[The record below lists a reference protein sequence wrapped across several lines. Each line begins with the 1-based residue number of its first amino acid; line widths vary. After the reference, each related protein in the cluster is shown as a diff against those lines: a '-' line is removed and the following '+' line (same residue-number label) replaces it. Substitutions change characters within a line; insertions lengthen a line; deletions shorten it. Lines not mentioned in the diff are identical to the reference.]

1 MFNLRNTVLFALLL
15 GLVAPVSAPH
25 NKNDGKKCGSG
36 KCSGKRKQLTD
47 AEKAERKAKRA
58 ERKKNMT
65 PGQQAK
71 QAEKRAARKAKREK
85 KSSTSSVTMPTDA
98 L

>member
-15 GLVAPVSAPH
+15 GLVAPVSAPY
-25 NKNDGKKCGSG
+25 NNDGKKCSSG

-47 AEKAERKAKRA
+47 AEKKAKRA

-65 PGQQAK
+65 PEQKAK